1 MKHTIVKISE
11 ITSHPTKRMDAKYW
25 IKRKEEKIMKNNRQ
39 KFFDN
44 LAAWMKSS
52 RVTSEPKVTQTD
64 LGNELNVAFQQVQKY
79 EKPSNEINL
88 WNFIK
93 CCDYFKE
100 DYSAIINAC
109 KTTGYLRVKAS
120 VPMCKDE
127 EYRNAGITEDQGQ
140 PKK

>member
-1 MKHTIVKISE
+1 MK
-11 ITSHPTKRMDAKYW
+11 D
-25 IKRKEEKIMKNNRQ
+25 NRQ

-93 CCDYFKE
+93 CCDYFEE
-100 DYSAIINAC
+100 DYSALINAC
-109 KTTGYLRVKAS
+109 KATG
-120 VPMCKDE
+120 VPMIKDE
-127 EYRNAGITEDQGQ
+127 KYRNAGITEDQGQ

>member
-1 MKHTIVKISE
+1 MME
-11 ITSHPTKRMDAKYW
+11 D
-25 IKRKEEKIMKNNRQ
+25 NRQ

-52 RVTSEPKVTQTD
+52 RETSKPKVTQTK
-64 LGNELNVAFQQVQKY
+64 LGNELSVSFQQVQKY
-79 EKPSNEINL
+79 EKPINEINL
-88 WNFIK
+88 WNFIQ

-120 VPMCKDE
+120 VPMTKDE
-127 EYRNAGITEDQGQ
+127 EYRNAGIKETDA
-140 PKK
+140 KK

>member
-25 IKRKEEKIMKNNRQ
+25 IKRKEEKIMKDNRQ

-93 CCDYFKE
+93 CCDYFEE
-100 DYSAIINAC
+100 DYSALINAC
-109 KTTGYLRVKAS
+109 KATG
-120 VPMCKDE
+120 VPMIKDE
-127 EYRNAGITEDQGQ
+127 KYRNAGITEDQGQ